1 MSRSSRLSLL
11 ALAAVLGLGASSA
24 TAGPP
29 KRRLR
34 AALEKELELLE
45 RAVDLRRGVEALERE
60 RESVAW
66 AEQHLD
72 HRSRDSLRRL
82 DIYRAERETQ
92 EGRTH
97 GRARAMYKLAR
108 GGFLRL
114 ARPEVGDE
122 AHDERDEAA
131 RRVARARAIRWLV
144 RADLR
149 TLERQRSAESR
160 AETELLATSREM
172 ASLSSLAMV
181 QDFQREVLDAA
192 DDRLEPEVRS
202 AMRARRR
209 LSESVDMSRTE
220 ASLLA
225 RVQRQRQ
232 ALWRGRGLDLVEA
245 HGLERPVPGPV
256 VGAFGDYV
264 DPVLRLPSHRNGI
277 ELRARSRDEVRAI
290 AAGTVAMVGELPG
303 YEQVVILDHGGGYLS
318 LTGRLTDVDVDVGVE
333 VEAGQVLGRAAP
345 KLLDDGLGRTVYLEI
360 RHGERPVDPT
370 PALGMARAPAGGG

>member
-1 MSRSSRLSLL
+1 MWRSRKLTVLFLSGLL
-11 ALAAVLGLGASSA
+11 VLAASSA

-82 DIYRAERETQ
+82 DIYREERQDQ
-92 EGRTH
+92 EGRTRV
-97 GRARAMYKLAR
+97 RARAMYKLAR

-114 ARPEVGDE
+114 ARPEAGDE
-122 AHDERDEAA
+122 ARDEREEAA

-149 TLERQRSAESR
+149 TLARQRSAESR

-192 DDRLEPEVRS
+192 EERLEPEVRS
-202 AMRARRR
+202 AMRSRRR
-209 LSESVDMSRTE
+209 LSESVEMSRSE

-225 RVQRQRQ
+225 RVKRQRQ
-232 ALWRGRGLDLVEA
+232 ALWRGRGLDLVEPRS
-245 HGLERPVPGPV
+245 LKRPVPGAV
-256 VGAFGDYV
+256 VGGFGDYV

-277 ELRARSRDEVRAI
+277 ELRARARDEVRSI
-290 AAGTVAMVGELPG
+290 AAGSVAMVGELPG
-303 YEQVVILDHGGGYLS
+303 YEQVVIIDHGGGYLS
-318 LTGRLTDVDVDVGVE
+318 LTGRLSLVDVDVGAE
-333 VEAGQVLGRAAP
+333 VEAGQVLGRTAP
-345 KLLDDGLGRTVYLEI
+345 KVIDDGLGRTVYLEI
-360 RHGERPVDPT
+360 RHGERPIDPT
-370 PALGMARAPAGGG
+370 PALGAARSSTGGG